1 MRHVLSQS
9 GAPKYVKKT
18 APAASR
24 FVTKVPRALRG
35 VPLGPLCANPAKFSN
50 LVGLRLGHALFDPG
64 APGFARGFPRFLPSF
79 PYRHLAASHWDLFYV
94 IVYILGY
101 VRNKSES

>member
-1 MRHVLSQS
+1 MLLSFLFVFFKVLISLYYRYIVHINLFHGTLHVLFSQ
-9 GAPKYVKKT
+9 GRLG
-18 APAASR
+18 SR
-24 FVTKVPRALRG
+24 A
-35 VPLGPLCANPAKFSN
+35 
-50 LVGLRLGHALFDPG
+50 GHALFDPG
-64 APGFARGFPRFLPSF
+64 EPGFARGFPRFLPSF